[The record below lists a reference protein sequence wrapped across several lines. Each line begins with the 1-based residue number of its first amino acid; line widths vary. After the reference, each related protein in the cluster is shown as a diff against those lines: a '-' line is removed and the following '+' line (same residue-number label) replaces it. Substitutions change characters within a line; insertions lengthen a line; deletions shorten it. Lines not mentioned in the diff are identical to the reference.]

1 MEGVEI
7 ENLVKSFGATV
18 AVAGLS
24 LTVAPGEIYGLLGP
38 NGAGKTT
45 TLRVL
50 AGILTASSG
59 RVAVAGVDVAAD
71 SQEARRR
78 VGFLTGTTGLY
89 ARLTARE
96 QLTYFGRLHG
106 MPRDRVAARI
116 DWIARTLDFVALLD
130 RRCETLSTGNRQR
143 VSVARA
149 VLHDPPVLILDEP
162 TVGLDVLATR
172 FLRDFVRAERARGK
186 TVIYSTHYMAEA
198 ELLCDR
204 IGLCYRGRPLAEG
217 TPTALRAAAA
227 GPGGGAPVSSLEEAF
242 LALVA
247 SFEGAGPVAAPPS

>member
-1 MEGVEI
+1 MI
-7 ENLVKSFGATV
+7 EDLVKRFGDTP
-18 AVAGLS
+18 AVDGIS

-50 AGILTASSG
+50 AGMLSPSSG
-59 RVAVAGVDVAAD
+59 RASVDGVEVGIG
-71 SQEARRR
+71 SQEAKRRL
-78 VGFLTGTTGLY
+78 GFLTGTTGLY

-96 QLTYFGRLHG
+96 LLTYFGRLHG
-106 MPRDRVAARI
+106 MDAARVRRRV
-116 DWIARTLDFVALLD
+116 DWVASALDFAPLLD
-130 RRCETLSTGNRQR
+130 RRCEALSTGQKQR

-172 FLRDFVRAERARGK
+172 FLRDFVRGERDRGK
-186 TVIYSTHYMAEA
+186 AVLYSTHYMAEA

-204 IGLCYRGRPLAEG
+204 IGLLYRGRMLKEA
-217 TPTALRAAAA
+217 TPAALRAEA
-227 GPGGGAPVSSLEEAF
+227 GGASSLEEAF
-242 LALVA
+242 LRLVE
-247 SFEGAGPVAAPPS
+247 SLEVAAPRAEDPRP